1 VQNFLFTLP
10 TRVVFGPGVID
21 SVGKEAA
28 SAGSHALLVTGGTF
42 AKRSG
47 LIDHIRGSL
56 TASGVRATI
65 YDAFQPRPTV
75 ESIDR
80 GGQEARRVGAD
91 LILGLGGGSALDAA
105 KGIAVTAA
113 TDRSIWDFTR
123 RWSAEP
129 PPPIDTAL
137 PVVQV
142 PIIASTGSE
151 TNDSA
156 VILNSGTHM
165 KAPLSSEK
173 LYARAA
179 VIDPTLT
186 FTVPARYT
194 AVGAMN
200 IVSRMLESYLTSDEF
215 AVTDRIME
223 GLMRVVLDSLPRAL
237 RRAEDLDARIN
248 LSWAAALAS
257 SVAVAGRAN
266 AAPISAMAHALTAR
280 CEIDH
285 GIAVAALWP
294 SYMRY
299 ALSNRFRLPLIG
311 RFKRYALLGR
321 QIFGIHETDDEVAA
335 ETTMY
340 RFVHFLRGLEM
351 PTDLLELDVGD
362 LSTADMAAQV
372 ILVSGKGSQLAGG
385 LGARDIEHI
394 YDGALRPALEG

>member
-1 VQNFLFTLP
+1 
-10 TRVVFGPGVID
+10 
-21 SVGKEAA
+21 
-28 SAGSHALLVTGGTF
+28 
-42 AKRSG
+42 
-47 LIDHIRGSL
+47 
-56 TASGVRATI
+56 
-65 YDAFQPRPTV
+65 
-75 ESIDR
+75 
-80 GGQEARRVGAD
+80 
-91 LILGLGGGSALDAA
+91 
-105 KGIAVTAA
+105 
-113 TDRSIWDFTR
+113 
-123 RWSAEP
+123 
-129 PPPIDTAL
+129 
-137 PVVQV
+137 
-142 PIIASTGSE
+142 
-151 TNDSA
+151 
-156 VILNSGTHM
+156 
-165 KAPLSSEK
+165 
-173 LYARAA
+173 
-179 VIDPTLT
+179 
-186 FTVPARYT
+186 
-194 AVGAMN
+194 MN